1 MVTILFVHLLKLYLH
16 KWYLFKAQM
25 KILQSILIVFL
36 CLWSHAQELPPI
48 ETYTT
53 TDYNGENQNWMIS
66 QDSNNYIYVA
76 NNLGLLEFNG
86 SNWVPYRS
94 PNNTILRA
102 VSVIDD
108 KIYSGCYE
116 EFGYWKRNALGNL
129 DYTSL
134 IPKLGAKI
142 LSDDQIWNIIS
153 YDEWVLFQAGHA
165 LYFYNQAAETFRTIN
180 SENII
185 YKVFNVN
192 NKIYYHVANEGIY
205 VLEEGKPKLLV
216 DNNVVLEDRVIDI
229 FDYNEKLVILTR
241 NTGFFEFYQNE
252 FVEWKV
258 KANTRLKELNI
269 FSSLQLKD
277 GSFVLGTISNGLVKI
292 DSNGEIDYEINQKKG
307 LANNTVLSLFED
319 NKGNVWTGLDNG
331 INCINVNSSI
341 KTFIDYNG
349 VIGTVYTTLIFEDY
363 LYVGTNQGLF
373 YRSLNSKNQDFEFVT
388 GTAGQV
394 WSLFKDDAGSL
405 FCGHHLGT
413 FLIENKRAKPI
424 SDILGAWNFKTIP
437 NHNDLLLQGNY
448 DGLYVLQ
455 KLNNTW
461 EIRNKVEG
469 FKNSSRFFE
478 INDNNEILVNH
489 EYKGVFRIQLDSTL
503 HKVIDIKQQSELKL
517 GKNSGLITYKD
528 DILYTSEDG
537 VFNYINS
544 EEKFKKNIDLSEK
557 VSPYKSVKMVVDQT
571 GKLWLFSQH
580 NISFIDNNNLTNKP
594 EITTIS
600 IPSNLRKVVLGFE
613 NIQHIEK
620 EKYVLGT
627 ANGYLTLDLSAIQKE
642 PEYFIYLNSATISD
656 FNDTLVE
663 LPTANHGNF
672 EHKQGLLVFKYS
684 VPEYNKFLEV
694 NYQYKLYGVMDR
706 WSSWSKQSTIQFEN
720 LSFGDYTLEVRAKVG
735 NKLTKNTVNYHF
747 SIDRPWYISNVA
759 ILIYLLIFVISGFL
773 IHRAYKFYYERI
785 LKHEQIKNERAF
797 IQIKN
802 EKLNQDIE
810 GKNRELAISTM
821 SIIKKNELL
830 RKIKKELKAT
840 TNKNDIASAIS
851 LIDNNLNN
859 NKDWKF
865 FKQAF
870 NNADKDFMDKIK
882 AAHPDLTP
890 NDLRFCAYLRLNLS
904 SKEMAPLLNIS
915 TKSVETKRYRLRK
928 RLQLHHDDS
937 LVNYIL
943 KF

>member
-1 MVTILFVHLLKLYLH
+1 
-16 KWYLFKAQM
+16 M
-25 KILQSILIVFL
+25 KTLQSILIVFL

-108 KIYSGCYE
+108 RIYSGCYE
-116 EFGYWKRNALGNL
+116 EFGYWERNEFGNL

-142 LSDDQIWNIIS
+142 LSDDQIWNIIN
-153 YDEWVLFQAGHA
+153 YNEWVLFQAGHA
-165 LYFYNQAAETFRTIN
+165 LYFYNKVSGKFRTIN
-180 SENII
+180 SQNII

-205 VLEEGKPKLLV
+205 VLEVGEPKLLV
-216 DNNVVLEDRVIDI
+216 DNKVVLEDRVIDI
-229 FDYNEKLVILTR
+229 FMHNEKLIILTR
-241 NTGFFEFYQNE
+241 NTGFFQFNKNE
-252 FVEWKV
+252 LVEWEV
-258 KANTRLKELNI
+258 NSNSRLKELNI

-319 NKGNVWTGLDNG
+319 NKNNVWTGLDNG

-349 VIGTVYTTLIFEDY
+349 VIGTVYTTLIFDNY

-373 YRSLNSKNQDFEFVT
+373 YRSLNSKTQDFEFVN

-394 WSLFKDDAGSL
+394 WSLFKDKSGSL

-413 FLIENKRAKPI
+413 FLVEDNRAKPI
-424 SDILGAWNFKTIP
+424 STILGAWNFKTIP
-437 NHNDLLLQGNY
+437 NHSNLLLQGNY

-455 KLNNTW
+455 KLNNIW

-478 INDNNEILVNH
+478 INDNNQILVNH

-503 HKVIDIKQQSELKL
+503 HKVIDIKHQSELEL
-517 GKNSGLITYKD
+517 GKNSGLITYKGN
-528 DILYTSEDG
+528 ILYTSEDG

-544 EEKFKKNIDLSEK
+544 EGKFKKNIDLSEK

-571 GKLWLFSQH
+571 GKLWLFSEH
-580 NISFIDNNNLTNKP
+580 NISFINNNNLTNKP

-613 NIQHIEK
+613 NIQHINK

-627 ANGYLTLDLSAIQKE
+627 ANGYLTLDLSTIQQE
-642 PEYFIYLNSATISD
+642 PEYFVYLNSATISD
-656 FNDTLVE
+656 FNNPLVA
-663 LPTANHGNF
+663 LPIADQGSF
-672 EHKQGLLVFKYS
+672 KHKQGLLVFKYS
-684 VPEYNKFLEV
+684 VPEYNKFLDV
-694 NYQYKLYGVMDR
+694 NYQYKLNDVMDR
-706 WSSWSKQSTIQFEN
+706 WSNWSKQSSIQFEN

-735 NKLTKNTVNYHF
+735 NKLTENTVNYHF
-747 SIDRPWYISNVA
+747 NINRPWYISNLA

-840 TNKNDIASAIS
+840 KNREDIASAIS

-859 NKDWKF
+859 TKDWKF

>member
-1 MVTILFVHLLKLYLH
+1 MNSIY
-16 KWYLFKAQM
+16 FKTQM
-25 KILQSILIVFL
+25 KTLQFILLFFL
-36 CLWSHAQELPPI
+36 CFLSHGQELPPI
-48 ETYTT
+48 ETFTSA
-53 TDYNGENQNWMIS
+53 DYDGENQNWMIS

-102 VSVIDD
+102 VSVIDN

-116 EFGYWKRNALGNL
+116 EFGYWERNEFGDL

-134 IPKLGAKI
+134 IPKLGDKI
-142 LSDDQIWNIIS
+142 LSDDQIWDIIS
-153 YDEWVLFQAGHA
+153 YNEWVLFQAGHA
-165 LYFYNQAAETFRTIN
+165 LYFYDKSSEKFRSIN

-192 NKIYYHVANEGIY
+192 DKIYYHVANEGIY
-205 VLEEGKPKLLV
+205 VLEEGKPKLII
-216 DNNVVLEDRVIDI
+216 DDTIVLEDRVIDV
-229 FDYNEKLVILTR
+229 FQHNEQLIVLTR
-241 NTGFFEFYQNE
+241 NSGFFQFYENQ
-252 FVEWKV
+252 FIEWKV
-258 KANTRLKELNI
+258 DSNERLKELNV
-269 FSSLQLKD
+269 FSSIQLKD
-277 GSFVLGTISNGLVKI
+277 ESFVLGTISNGLVKI
-292 DSNGEIDYEINQKKG
+292 NKDGEIDYEINQKKG

-319 NKGNVWTGLDNG
+319 NKENVWTGLDNG
-331 INCINVNSSI
+331 INCINVNSSV
-341 KTFIDYNG
+341 KTFIDYTG
-349 VIGTVYTTLIFEDY
+349 DIGTVYTTLIFDNY

-373 YRSLNSKNQDFEFVT
+373 YRSLESKNQDFKFVK

-394 WSLFKDDAGSL
+394 WSLYKDERGSL

-413 FLIENKRAKPI
+413 FLIEDNKATSI
-424 SDILGAWNFKTIP
+424 SGILGAWNFKSVP
-437 NHNDLLLQGNY
+437 NHSDLLLQGNY

-455 KLNNTW
+455 KQNNTW
-461 EIRNKVEG
+461 VIRNKVEG

-478 INDNNEILVNH
+478 INDNNQILVNH

-503 HKVIDIKQQSELKL
+503 HKVIDIKRQSELEL

-528 DILYTSEDG
+528 QILYTSEDG
-537 VFNYINS
+537 VFTYEDS
-544 EEKFKKNIDLSEK
+544 EAKFEKNTDLTEK
-557 VSPYKSVKMVVDQT
+557 VSPYRSVKMVVDQT
-571 GKLWLFSQH
+571 GKLWLFSEH
-580 NISFIDNNNLTNKP
+580 NISFIDNDNLTNKP

-600 IPSNLRKVVLGFE
+600 IPSSLRKGVLGFE

-620 EKYVLGT
+620 EKYVIGT
-627 ANGYLTLDLSAIQKE
+627 SNGYLTMDLSDVEKE
-642 PEYFIYLNSATISD
+642 SKYHIYLNSVEISD
-656 FNDTLVE
+656 LNDEVLE
-663 LPTANHGNF
+663 LPIVDEGDFKNNH
-672 EHKQGLLVFKYS
+672 GLLVFEYS

-694 NYQYKLYGVMDR
+694 NYQYKLNGKMEK
-706 WSSWSKQSTIQFEN
+706 WSAWSKQSSIQFEN

-735 NKLTKNTVNYHF
+735 NTLTDNVVNYHF
-747 SIDRPWYISNVA
+747 NINRPWYISNLA
-759 ILIYLLIFVISGFL
+759 ILIYLLMFILTGFL

-840 TNKNDIASAIS
+840 KNKEDITSAIS
-851 LIDNNLNN
+851 LIDTNLNN

-882 AAHPDLTP
+882 VAHPELTP

-915 TKSVETKRYRLRK
+915 IKSVETKRYRLRK
-928 RLQLHHDDS
+928 RLQLHHDQS